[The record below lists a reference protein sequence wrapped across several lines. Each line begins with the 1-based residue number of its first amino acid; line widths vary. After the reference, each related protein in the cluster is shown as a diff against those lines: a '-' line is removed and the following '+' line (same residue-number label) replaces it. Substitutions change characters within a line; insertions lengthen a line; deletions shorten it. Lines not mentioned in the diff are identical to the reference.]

1 MTKKAYRILETQAL
15 WQGFLKLKRYR
26 LQHRCFE
33 GGWCPELVRE
43 RVEGNHAVS
52 VLLYDPVRDEVAL
65 IEQFRVGALGHQE
78 PPWLLETVGG
88 YVEEGETLEEVAHR
102 ETREE
107 TGCAL
112 LELEFIGRFFTT
124 PGWSGERISLFCG
137 LIDSR
142 EAGGIHGVAEEGEEI
157 RVVVMSARAAIAE
170 LFRRANSTSIVVGL
184 QWLAANR
191 TRLRARAAPTAP
203 GSPDPSAV

>member
-1 MTKKAYRILETQAL
+1 MNYRVLKSEPV
-15 WQGFLKLKRYR
+15 WSGFLKLHRYH
-26 LQHRCFE
+26 LQHECFA

-52 VLLYDPVRDEVAL
+52 VLLYDPARDAVVL

-88 YVEEGETLEEVAHR
+88 YVEAGEELESVASR

-107 TGCAL
+107 TGCEVQE
-112 LELEFIGRFFTT
+112 LELIGTFFTT
-124 PGWSGERISLFCG
+124 PGWCGERITLYCG
-137 LIDSR
+137 LVESR
-142 EAGGIHGVAEEGEEI
+142 GAEGIHGLDTEGEDI
-157 RVVVMSARAAIAE
+157 RVVVMPAEEAIGE

-191 TRLRARAAPTAP
+191 ERLQVEW
-203 GSPDPSAV
+203 S